1 METYELVFFELE
13 QWLRYYEELSDH
25 LEEWENN
32 NEGYKAVKQL
42 RVSSNNYDETEFIV
56 RVEIKNNKDD

>member
-32 NEGYKAVKQL
+32 NEGYKAIKQL